1 MCSGLFFTIG
11 KKKVQ
16 SSRQLLLERRAC
28 FTARWEWRRWRKA
41 GKQNLSIWWASR
53 MFWTQLHISHW
64 NSPTGIISTQNH
76 SAHYHSQDQALQ
88 DKGLLTTHK
97 HPPRKEKNQKKKK
110 NPNTWE
116 DSCYVHWIISH
127 VSVEVCF
134 PQEHNVDCPLHI
146 LTLNIVEN
154 WPGTTSHC
162 FFATEINIPEFL
174 FKKKDSKGVI
184 DY

>member
-53 MFWTQLHISHW
+53 MFWAQLHTSHW

-76 SAHYHSQDQALQ
+76 SVHCHSQDQALQ
-88 DKGLLTTHK
+88 DKGLLTTYK
-97 HPPRKEKNQKKKK
+97 HPPRKKKNKYKKKK
-110 NPNTWE
+110 NRSKHLRRFLLCALNNFPLKCGSLFSSGTQCGLSSSHTYIEYCGKLTRNYF
-116 DSCYVHWIISH
+116 SLVLCYIHKYSWVLGQK
-127 VSVEVCF
+127 ER
-134 PQEHNVDCPLHI
+134 L
-146 LTLNIVEN
+146 
-154 WPGTTSHC
+154 
-162 FFATEINIPEFL
+162 
-174 FKKKDSKGVI
+174 
-184 DY
+184 